1 MWEKI
6 GDVECESH
14 RSVGVQVATHVLNLE
29 LELALAALLG
39 SLQRLLDC
47 VFRIDDDSMAVVV
60 YLEGKVLEE
69 VSSAVG
75 LVGLCAAAGIDPN
88 TDGRGL
94 GVGRVLGGN
103 GEAVAE
109 GGALSLCA
117 VADGGSETAEARQ
130 RAILDGIDGGAAA
143 RGMLQVQCEPTGS
156 HSRGHCW
163 RRGYRRRWGERGC
176 VVMVAVAGCCCV
188 LV

>member
-1 MWEKI
+1 MRVSPK
-6 GDVECESH
+6 CR
-14 RSVGVQVATHVLNLE
+14 RSGGHPCSQSRARAGSGCASGFPAT
-29 LELALAALLG
+29 
-39 SLQRLLDC
+39 SLRFCL
-47 VFRIDDDSMAVVV
+47 RIDAYVAVVV

-75 LVGLCAAAGIDPN
+75 LVGLGAGAGIDPN

-109 GGALSLCA
+109 GGALGLGA
-117 VADGGSETAEARQ
+117 VGDGSSETAEARQ
-130 RAILDGIDGGAAA
+130 RAILDGVDGGAAA
-143 RGMLQVQCEPTGS
+143 RGVLQVQCEPTGS
-156 HSRGHCW
+156 HCRGHCW
-163 RRGYRRRWGERGC
+163 RRVCGRRWGERVG
-176 VVMVAVAGCCCV
+176 GSGSYRWLLL